1 MGISFVMIMLALGVN
16 KLSDLNK
23 IKDYKERLDVARWV
37 VAAKEITDGDTFVLT
52 NGQPPRLNGF
62 GGRMTI

>member
-23 IKDYKERLDVARWV
+23 IKDYQERLDATRWV
-37 VAAKEITDGDTFVLT
+37 STVKEITDGDTFVLT

-62 GGRMTI
+62 GGRITI